1 MRWFKWL
8 GALRSQLRQTL
19 SVHLFETYVT
29 IFGTVLGLLFTWSQL
44 CIAQS
49 EEDRAQRAEPLSY
62 TLTAVDTHYQY
73 AIQAGDTSLSLP
85 APSLRLQ
92 VTHGSLHSITA
103 ISFDGTTF
111 HELSSLPIREEW
123 DGCLVDITMPS
134 QSVISDGSVIYDY
147 FFLYLEPTEGPGQ
160 LDLICNTISL
170 STQEVQ
176 SRVYHP
182 ISLAQ
187 LDYLSPGPLQ
197 EMLSVYDALYR
208 ELETLHLLAV

>member
-1 MRWFKWL
+1 
-8 GALRSQLRQTL
+8 
-19 SVHLFETYVT
+19 
-29 IFGTVLGLLFTWSQL
+29 
-44 CIAQS
+44 
-49 EEDRAQRAEPLSY
+49 
-62 TLTAVDTHYQY
+62 
-73 AIQAGDTSLSLP
+73 
-85 APSLRLQ
+85 
-92 VTHGSLHSITA
+92 
-103 ISFDGTTF
+103 
-111 HELSSLPIREEW
+111 
-123 DGCLVDITMPS
+123 MPS
-134 QSVISDGSVIYDY
+134 QSVISDGGVIYDY

-170 STQEVQ
+170 STREVQ